1 MRFKDK
7 TVIVTGGGG
16 GIGLATAK
24 RFASEGAN
32 IVLADI
38 SPDLLNKAENDLKAT
53 GAKSI
58 GISRCDVSKEKQVE
72 ATVNGAI

>member
-1 MRFKDK
+1 MRFENK
-7 TVIVTGGGG
+7 TVIVTGGAG

-38 SPDLLNKAENDLKAT
+38 SMEHL
-53 GAKSI
+53 
-58 GISRCDVSKEKQVE
+58 
-72 ATVNGAI
+72 